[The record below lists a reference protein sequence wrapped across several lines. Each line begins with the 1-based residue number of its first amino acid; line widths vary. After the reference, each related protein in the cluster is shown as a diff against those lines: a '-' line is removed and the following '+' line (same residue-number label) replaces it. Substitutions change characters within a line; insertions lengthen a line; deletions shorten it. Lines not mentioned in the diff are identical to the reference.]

1 MQNKWIDHVSRG
13 LKDTIPTVSGEL
25 LLLSRLQLEYPLNLE
40 ACFIFYL
47 DFCQQAC
54 VFVGVLKALTVILTI
69 EQGSSLNIL
78 NIHISVSFGIYNT
91 PGTLLYDF
99 TVSQN
104 LHQLEMVMCRLQQ
117 KKTKDCYSLC
127 PCLIWKVK
135 CTPPNTPWAFLSPVL
150 PPGMDLHPLF
160 GPCLALVT
168 PMNERCQCT
177 DHALVSSSSCFRWS
191 IDGDRHSGGW
201 KWAWL
206 SVLVSVEC
214 K

>member
-1 MQNKWIDHVSRG
+1 MCHLV
-13 LKDTIPTVSGEL
+13 
-25 LLLSRLQLEYPLNLE
+25 
-40 ACFIFYL
+40 FIIHL
-47 DFCQQAC
+47 
-54 VFVGVLKALTVILTI
+54 VL
-69 EQGSSLNIL
+69 
-78 NIHISVSFGIYNT
+78 YCM
-91 PGTLLYDF
+91 TLLFPRTYISWKWLCVDY
-99 TVSQN
+99 N
-104 LHQLEMVMCRLQQ
+104 R

-150 PPGMDLHPLF
+150 PPGMNLHPLF
-160 GPCLALVT
+160 GPCPALVT

-177 DHALVSSSSCFRWS
+177 DHALLSSSSCFRWS
-191 IDGDRHSGGW
+191 IGGDRHSGGW